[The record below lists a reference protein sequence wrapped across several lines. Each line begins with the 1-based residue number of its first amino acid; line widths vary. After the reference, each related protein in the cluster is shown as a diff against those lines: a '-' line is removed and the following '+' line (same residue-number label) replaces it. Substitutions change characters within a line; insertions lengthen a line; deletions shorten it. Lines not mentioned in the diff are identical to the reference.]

1 MSAVRTTSHAPRTC
15 PRSRRTFRRLPF
27 GYAAMSRRGIPDD
40 LLHDWFGPARRDKDV
55 RRDFAKF
62 ATGAPDRATLLSW
75 FERMRRFDRPVL
87 VVWAAQDT
95 MMPAAHGPRLAAL
108 YPNSRL
114 EVVEDSATL
123 IPEDQPERLAALIR
137 DFALAPHRHTG
148 WGVRIGASRRD
159 RATGRWCRV
168 ATLAGPPS
176 RRLPP
181 TRG

>member
-1 MSAVRTTSHAPRTC
+1 MSAVRTTSDAPRTC

-137 DFALAPHRHTG
+137 DFALAPHRHT
-148 WGVRIGASRRD
+148 
-159 RATGRWCRV
+159 
-168 ATLAGPPS
+168 PPS
-176 RRLPP
+176 RVRDTP
-181 TRG
+181 